1 MLAQLHRELKAGYI
15 RFVLKKEI
23 TNQVKKMKI
32 KKLKIALIQIQA
44 LASKEENLKKGIA
57 SLRKAARQ
65 GANLA
70 VFPEL
75 SFLPF
80 FPQKPKNSGARQ
92 LAETIPGPTTEAIA
106 AVAKEL
112 GLVVVFNLYE
122 RDGLKTYDSSP
133 IIRAD
138 GTIAGVVRM
147 VHIMEGPGFHEKD
160 YYAAG
165 NRFQLVFPTEV
176 GRLGVAICYD
186 RHFPEYM
193 RALALQGAEIV
204 VVPQAG
210 AVGEWPA
217 GIFEA
222 ELQVAAF
229 QNGYFAALANRVG
242 KEEVVEFAGES
253 YVVDPWG
260 RVIARAPAGKETI
273 LFAECDLSLLS
284 KAPAKKHFLPD
295 RRPEI
300 YGRLRS
306 GRLSPSR
313 LQR

>member
-1 MLAQLHRELKAGYI
+1 M
-15 RFVLKKEI
+15 
-23 TNQVKKMKI
+23 
-32 KKLKIALIQIQA
+32 KIALIQFRA
-44 LASKEENLKKGIA
+44 KASKEENIKRGIIALK
-57 SLRKAARQ
+57 RAARQ

-80 FPQKPKNSGARQ
+80 FPQKPNDKGARR
-92 LAETIPGPTTEAIA
+92 LAETIPGPTTKIIA
-106 AVAKEL
+106 AAAKEL

-122 RDGLKTYDSSP
+122 RDGRQTYDSSP
-133 IIRAD
+133 VVRAD

-147 VHIMEGPGFHEKD
+147 VHIMEGPGFYEKR
-160 YYAAG
+160 YYCPG
-165 NRFQLVFPTEV
+165 NRYPLVFPTEV
-176 GRLGVAICYD
+176 GRIGVAICYD

-210 AVGEWPA
+210 AVGEWPPR
-217 GIFEA
+217 IFEA

-260 RVIARAPAGKETI
+260 KILAQAPAGKETI
-273 LFAECDLSLLS
+273 LVVDCDLSLIS
-284 KAPAKKHFLPD
+284 ESPAKKHFLPD
-295 RRPEI
+295 RRQQV
-300 YGRLRS
+300 YGRQKLEK
-306 GRLSPSR
+306 LSR
-313 LQR
+313 TR